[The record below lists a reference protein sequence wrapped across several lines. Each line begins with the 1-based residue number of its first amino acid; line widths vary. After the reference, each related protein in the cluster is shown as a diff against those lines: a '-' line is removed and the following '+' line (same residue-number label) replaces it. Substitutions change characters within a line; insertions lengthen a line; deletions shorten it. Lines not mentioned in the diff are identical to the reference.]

1 MFTASL
7 DSVGGTLAEARAAA
21 DRAGRQLAAIGAL
34 TWHSPAGEAF
44 AERSGQLA
52 RLLGQVS
59 ERLAATEAQL
69 ADARIELDL
78 LEDQILQLDI
88 AG

>member
-21 DRAGRQLAAIGAL
+21 DRAGRQLAAISVL
-34 TWHSPAGEAF
+34 TWHSPVGEAF
-44 AERSGQLA
+44 AERSGHLAQLLRQISERIADTESQLA
-52 RLLGQVS
+52 
-59 ERLAATEAQL
+59 EA
-69 ADARIELDL
+69 RRELDL
-78 LEDQILQLDI
+78 LEDRILQLNL